1 MRRLQVLAG
10 IASAGLVAASLV
22 MGAPA
27 GAGASAI
34 PAPAAAPTPAHLWHA
49 EGNAADSVGADNGTL
64 VGAGFG
70 PGVLG
75 PDQALSFAGGG
86 QRVVFNKFGGNRRRG
101 DFTLAFD
108 IKTTTTRNQAIWEK
122 RIACNSDGTPF
133 WDFRMGPG
141 QIAQPPRT
149 GIIGFSLFTG
159 QVDYFVDST
168 TSLNDGK
175 WHLVVAT
182 RHGVTLSL
190 YIDGDLEATTTSPTT
205 VKVINDA
212 RMRAGVSK
220 CDGIDGTH
228 PFIGELDEL
237 MIFRTAFTQQQ
248 IQALGRLTG

>member
-1 MRRLQVLAG
+1 MRRLQVMGG

-22 MGAPA
+22 MGAPS
-27 GAGASAI
+27 GAGASAS
-34 PAPAAAPTPAHLWHA
+34 PAPAATPTPAHLWHA
-49 EGNAADSVGADNGTL
+49 EGNADDSVGADNGTL

-75 PDQALSFAGGG
+75 PDQAFSFAGGT
-86 QRVVFNKFGGNRRRG
+86 QRVVFNKSGGNRRRG

-108 IKTTTTRNQAIWEK
+108 IKTTATRQQAVWEK
-122 RIACNSDGTPF
+122 RKSCDPHGTSL
-133 WDFRMGPG
+133 WGFRM
-141 QIAQPPRT
+141 T
-149 GIIGFSLFTG
+149 ETIGFELDNGTDFNG
-159 QVDYFVDST
+159 IAST
-168 TSLNDGK
+168 TNISDGK

-190 YIDGDLEATTTSPTT
+190 YIDGNLEDTTTSSTT

-237 MIFRTAFTQQQ
+237 MIFRTAFTQPQ
-248 IQALGRLTG
+248 IQALGRVSG